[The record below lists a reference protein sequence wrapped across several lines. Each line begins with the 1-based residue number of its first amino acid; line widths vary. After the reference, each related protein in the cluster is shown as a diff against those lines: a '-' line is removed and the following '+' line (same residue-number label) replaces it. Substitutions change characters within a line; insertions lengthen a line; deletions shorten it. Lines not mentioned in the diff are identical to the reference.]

1 MKIVKDIFITIWL
14 LFFTILLGFV
24 CWDAIMRLTED
35 KNADSNL
42 RGQISQLNVKI
53 DSLENMIMHGQK
65 PKNTSVK
72 VDANLCELK
81 SQLRLENDDLKSQ
94 LKNQL
99 DFIEKKI
106 EHEEKIVDDLKGNIT
121 FWFCFVTIVVTIIA
135 IGVPLY
141 NMGEIKDKQKE
152 IEDKQKEVE
161 ETQKEVEDKQKEI
174 EEKQKKLE
182 EKQKKVEETQKEVEE
197 KQKDFEEK
205 QKKLEGKLKSS
216 EASYDKVNKQ
226 IDSVKTNLSQ
236 LEEESSKFRNQISI
250 DSTGLT
256 LYMLA
261 DAKKNNIN
269 DPLFY
274 YDLIIDNLKEFGGIH
289 YVYYNR
295 GQLRFEKGDYKKAI
309 EDFDMAIKKKK
320 DEPDYYSSCAKCY
333 RELVKIEKDPTE
345 RTKNEDKAKEYEN
358 TAEELKQKGK

>member
-182 EKQKKVEETQKEVEE
+182 EKQKKVEADLESAMNSYNKMKVQIESMNKTVAQAKQDAYDAEASAEISRIFYMNDTNGMNEAIKAYEEVIE
-197 KQKDFEEK
+197 KYSNYSYIENVY
-205 QKKLEGKLKSS
+205 LNLGKLKF
-216 EASYDKVNKQ
+216 D
-226 IDSVKTNLSQ
+226 
-236 LEEESSKFRNQISI
+236 
-250 DSTGLT
+250 TGEYAVALG
-256 LYMLA
+256 YYEKA
-261 DAKKNNIN
+261 INKNNAN
-269 DPLFY
+269 EVFY
-274 YDLIIDNLKEFGGIH
+274 S
-289 YVYYNR
+289 NR
-295 GQLRFEKGDYKKAI
+295 
-309 EDFDMAIKKKK
+309 
-320 DEPDYYSSCAKCY
+320 AKCY
-333 RELVKIEKDPTE
+333 RKLAENEQDPAKKADYIAKAE
-345 RTKNEDKAKEYEN
+345 EDEN